1 MILEVIYRGSSEP
14 AGIVPRGC
22 CSWVSGNFM

>member
-14 AGIVPRGC
+14 TKIVPRGC
-22 CSWVSGNFM
+22 CSWVVGDFG